1 MSELMVALVQAS
13 EKAANIARSCR
24 QEETLFSLLIEE
36 KKSKNKTFSADFKTL
51 ADVLVQAVIKHDIG
65 KRFPGLENNIF
76 GEETNEFMNGLGER
90 IQVILCER
98 EADTARLLSKVLD
111 GNMQAAEALASAAH
125 QDVIIPDLHTG
136 CVHIPIHNLGV
147 WVDPIDSTLQYIK
160 GISNSVP
167 EDSIYSRGL
176 QCVTVLIGAYD
187 LQTGEPLMGVINQPF
202 AEMDDSKRWQ
212 GRFFWGIS
220 AGPQSVHSLSST
232 PGSTPLSRGDSVPRP
247 LPTPTPN
254 PAADP
259 SVGVRGSPASKLSAV
274 LSTREV
280 KRVKALFQ
288 DCCEGGVYYASG
300 AGYKALCVILGLV
313 DVYVF
318 TEDSTYKWDSCGPH
332 ALLRSMG
339 GGMADLKECLR
350 HGPPAGGA
358 GERPELQYSSPI
370 AEASGTERW
379 ANRDGLVAYRSK
391 ADLEAV
397 LQLLTTVEL

>member
-24 QEETLFSLLIEE
+24 QDETLFSLLIEE
-36 KKSKNKTFSADFKTL
+36 KKSDKNKKFSADFKTL
-51 ADVLVQAVIKHDIG
+51 ADVLVQEVIKHDIG

-90 IQVILCER
+90 IQVMLCER
-98 EADTARLLSKVLD
+98 DADTARLLSKVLD

-125 QDVIIPDLHTG
+125 QDVIIPDLQTG
-136 CVHIPIHNLGV
+136 SVHIPIHNLGV

-167 EDSIYSRGL
+167 EGSIYSRGL

-220 AGPQSVHSLSST
+220 AGPLSVNSLSST
-232 PGSTPLSRGDSVPRP
+232 PLTRGDSTHP
-247 LPTPTPN
+247 LPTPN
-254 PAADP
+254 PVADP
-259 SVGVRGSPASKLSAV
+259 SLGVRGSKLSTV

-350 HGPPAGGA
+350 HSPAGGA
-358 GERPELQYSSPI
+358 EERPELQYNTPI
-370 AEASGTERW
+370 AEASGTEKW

>member
-24 QEETLFSLLIEE
+24 QEEALFSLLIEE
-36 KKSKNKTFSADFKTL
+36 KKSGNRKISADFKTL
-51 ADVLVQAVIKHDIG
+51 ADVLVQEVIKHDIG

-90 IQVILCER
+90 IQVMLCER
-98 EADTARLLSKVLD
+98 EEDTARLLSKVLD

-125 QDVIIPDLHTG
+125 QDIIIPDLHTG
-136 CVHIPIHNLGV
+136 SINIPINNLGV
-147 WVDPIDSTLQYIK
+147 WVDPIDSTFQYIK

-167 EDSIYSRGL
+167 QDSIYSRGL

-187 LQTGEPLMGVINQPF
+187 LRTGEPVMGVINQPF
-202 AEMDDSKRWQ
+202 ALMDDSKRWR
-212 GRFFWGIS
+212 GKFFWGIS
-220 AGPQSVHSLSST
+220 AGPLSMNSLSS
-232 PGSTPLSRGDSVPRP
+232 STEPPSRGEAPRP
-247 LPTPTPN
+247 T
-254 PAADP
+254 DP
-259 SVGVRGSPASKLSAV
+259 SLEVQPASRLSAV
-274 LSTREV
+274 LSTREA

-288 DCCEGGVYYASG
+288 DCCGGGVYYASG

-318 TEDSTYKWDSCGPH
+318 TQDSTYKWDSCGPH
-332 ALLRSMG
+332 ALLRSLG

-350 HGPPAGGA
+350 RRQAG
-358 GERPELQYSSPI
+358 RPEEKPELLYHLPTD
-370 AEASGTERW
+370 EASGPERW
-379 ANRDGLVAYRSK
+379 ANRAGLVAYRSK

-397 LQLLTTVEL
+397 LQLLTRIEL